1 MQNVNIMN
9 PQVQSILEEFQYFFL
24 NQPIA
29 LTNNQLNGDNP
40 DYWTGDEFLESIMED
55 HDGSPKNACSYCLKP
70 DHYNGLDSQ
79 YKIVYNDINDRLS
92 LELGVSHSALS
103 QMYPPDGFIAWH
115 TNENAVGHNLIFT
128 WSETGDGYFEY
139 LDKEGKKVRM
149 QDKVGWS
156 CKAGYFGAREENEH
170 VYHCARTNCKR
181 ITLSYVMADTS
192 DRMRPLTDWWEDCV
206 EHIQRG

>member
-1 MQNVNIMN
+1 MENRKMQPYDDGEKAKRDTTASMISRTNASSWFELSDDTEGGEVK
-9 PQVQSILEEFQYFFL
+9 ILS
-24 NQPIA
+24 NQELIE
-29 LTNNQLNGDNP
+29 LSKVDI
-40 DYWTGDEFLESIMED
+40 DIFE
-55 HDGSPKNACSYCLKP
+55 K
-70 DHYNGLDSQ
+70 LDSQ

-103 QMYPPDGFIAWH
+103 QMYPPNGFIAWH
-115 TNENAVGHNLIFT
+115 TNENAIGANLIFT

-156 CKAGYFGAREENEH
+156 CKAGYFGERDDDKH

-181 ITLSYVMADTS
+181 ITLSYLMTDAC
-192 DRMRPLTDWWEDCV
+192 TDWWEDCV
-206 EHIQRG
+206 EHIERG